1 MKSTVWTSGAP
12 ELRMFHFSIESLQ
25 KSPSLQI
32 EVKWSRLSS
41 FLPLGE
47 SPGDSTCFP
56 EGKHFGQTFRA
67 NISGKHFGQTFRAN
81 ISGKHGQTRANIGK
95 HGQTRANTGKHGQT
109 RANTGKHGQ
118 TRANTRKHRQTRA
131 NTGKHRRRA
140 ASS

>member
-81 ISGKHGQTRANIGK
+81 TGKHRQTRATMGK

-118 TRANTRKHRQTRA
+118 TRANTGKHGQTRA
-131 NTGKHRRRA
+131 NTADEQLA